1 MYYAGLLEFFMSAF
15 TQSRCVLITGASRGI
30 GKACALEFAQKG
42 FKLALVSRA
51 KEAPD
56 ELLQELRSLDN
67 ANLEWKWYSCDL
79 NDTKQIKSLC
89 NKIDTDFQVIDVLL
103 NNAGIYKLDGPIY
116 RKNSEDLDFETSIN
130 INLKAPYLLC
140 RHFAQ
145 GMQERGFGRIIN
157 ISSISGI
164 RGEKLGKAYSA
175 SKFGLVGLTQSM
187 ALELAEYGVT
197 VNCICPGWV
206 ATDMAI
212 KQLKD
217 PKWCLENE
225 IPPDESIAI
234 AELSVPQKRLLDP
247 FEIANLASFL
257 SADASKGITGQ
268 AITICGGLSLC

>member
-1 MYYAGLLEFFMSAF
+1 MSVN
-15 TQSRCVLITGASRGI
+15 TQSRTILITGASRGI

-56 ELLQELRSLDN
+56 ELLNELSALDN
-67 ANLEWKWYSCDL
+67 DALTKNWNSNWKWYSCDL
-79 NDTKQIKSLC
+79 SVPEQIKTLCKQIDS
-89 NKIDTDFQVIDVLL
+89 DFKNVDILL
-103 NNAGIYKLDGPIY
+103 NNAGIYKLDEPIY
-116 RKNSEDLDFETSIN
+116 KTNIDNDDLNQSIN
-130 INLKAPYLLC
+130 VNLTAPYLLC
-140 RHFAQ
+140 RHFAK
-145 GMQERGFGRIIN
+145 GMKERGFGRIIN

-164 RGEKLGKAYSA
+164 KGEKFGKAYSA
-175 SKFGLVGLTQSM
+175 SKFALIGLTQSI

-197 VNCICPGWV
+197 ANCICPGWV
-206 ATDMAI
+206 ATDMAL

-217 PKWCLENE
+217 PKWCAENE
-225 IPPDESIAI
+225 IPQDQSIAI

>member
-1 MYYAGLLEFFMSAF
+1 MYYAGRLEFFMSLS
-15 TQSRCVLITGASRGI
+15 TQSRTILITGASRGI
-30 GKACALEFAQKG
+30 GKACAVEFAQKG

-51 KEAPD
+51 KEPSN
-56 ELLQELRSLDN
+56 ELLQDFKSLDN
-67 ANLEWKWYSCDL
+67 IDFEWKWYSCDL
-79 NDTKQIKSLC
+79 NYKDQIRELCTQIEGDFKS
-89 NKIDTDFQVIDVLL
+89 IDILV
-103 NNAGIYKLDGPIY
+103 NNAGIYKTDEPIY
-116 RKNSEDLDFETSIN
+116 KKDADDTKYDQSMNT
-130 INLKAPYLLC
+130 NLLAPYLLC

-145 GMQERGFGRIIN
+145 GMKERGFGRIIN

-164 RGEKLGKAYSA
+164 KAEKFGKAYSA
-175 SKFGLVGLTQSM
+175 SKFALIGLTQAI

-197 VNCICPGWV
+197 ANCICPGWV
-206 ATDMAI
+206 ATDMAL

-217 PKWCLENE
+217 PKWCMENQ

-257 SADASKGITGQ
+257 STDASKGITGQ

>member
-1 MYYAGLLEFFMSAF
+1 MSVS
-15 TQSRCVLITGASRGI
+15 TQSRTILITGASRGI

-56 ELLQELRSLDN
+56 ELLQKLNTLDN
-67 ANLEWKWYSCDL
+67 DNKNFQWKWYSCDL
-79 NDTKQIKSLC
+79 SHPDQIRALCKQIDGDFDS
-89 NKIDTDFQVIDVLL
+89 IDILL
-103 NNAGIYKLDGPIY
+103 NNAGIYKLDEPIY
-116 RKNSEDLDFETSIN
+116 KSNIDDTDFDHSIN
-130 INLKAPYLLC
+130 VNLTAPYLLC
-140 RHFAQ
+140 RHFAK
-145 GMQERGFGRIIN
+145 GMKERGFGRIIN

-164 RGEKLGKAYSA
+164 KGEKFGKAYTA
-175 SKFGLVGLTQSM
+175 SKFGLIGLTQSI

-197 VNCICPGWV
+197 ANCICPGWV
-206 ATDMAI
+206 ATDMAL

-217 PKWCLENE
+217 PKWCEENQ
-225 IPPDESIAI
+225 IPPDESISI